1 MDEFK
6 VLSPIGMWDVAR
18 AALSRLAAA
27 STVAQNL
34 GNPNVQVRSDRTELV
49 RSGAAVLALSGE
61 LGAGKTTF
69 TQALAGVLGASGPVQ
84 SPTYVI
90 MKKHSLSGAP
100 WRTLV
105 HVDAYRLK
113 DAADLAA
120 ISWAEILADSSNL
133 IVLEWPER
141 VDGALPDGTL
151 WLRFSHDTPETR
163 GVRVG

>member
-6 VLSPIGMWDVAR
+6 VLSAIGMWDVAR
-18 AALSRLAAA
+18 EAIARLTAAPQNGAAL
-27 STVAQNL
+27 
-34 GNPNVQVRSDRTELV
+34 
-49 RSGAAVLALSGE
+49 LALSGE

-90 MKKHSLSGAP
+90 MKKHALSGAP

-105 HVDAYRLK
+105 HIDAYRLK

-120 ISWAEILADSSNL
+120 ISWDELVADPSNL

-141 VDGALPDGTL
+141 VLGALPDGAL

-163 GVRVG
+163 GVKVG